1 LIRGQC
7 HRNEPLDHTGFV
19 QLGFTLAYS
28 RLNHLFP
35 GETPALL
42 VDLRPFTINPDLSGA
57 AGRATRSLGSD
68 RRHQWYTPDFDWYS
82 VLTTGYKRPN
92 MPENGT
98 KHADQNVIKYS
109 LKPALYQA

>member
-1 LIRGQC
+1 MLRPGLVSDFFRGQLLAVSVGMPMQ
-7 HRNEPLDHTGFV
+7 PLPP
-19 QLGFTLAYS
+19 
-28 RLNHLFP
+28 HLFP

-109 LKPALYQA
+109 FKPALYQA